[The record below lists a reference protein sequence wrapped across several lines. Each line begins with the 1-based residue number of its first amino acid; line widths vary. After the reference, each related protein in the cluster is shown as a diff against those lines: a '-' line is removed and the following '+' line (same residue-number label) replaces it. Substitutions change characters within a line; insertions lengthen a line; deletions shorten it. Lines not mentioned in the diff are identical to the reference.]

1 MSEKA
6 ILGVLDNPCTL
17 MDIIRK
23 AWNLM
28 KLFSLTMDEEI
39 LVYKKSSV
47 KKNDEG
53 REIEWDDKARISITH
68 HYDKLRFTK

>member
-39 LVYKKSSV
+39 LV
-47 KKNDEG
+47 
-53 REIEWDDKARISITH
+53 
-68 HYDKLRFTK
+68 